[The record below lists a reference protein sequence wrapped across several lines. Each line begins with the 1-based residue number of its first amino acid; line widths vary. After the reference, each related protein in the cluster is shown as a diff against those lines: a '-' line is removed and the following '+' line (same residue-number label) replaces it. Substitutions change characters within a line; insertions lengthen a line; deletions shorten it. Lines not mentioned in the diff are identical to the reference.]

1 MDPETLR
8 YDENHAWVRSEDQ
21 TVIIGISDYAQDQL
35 GDIIF
40 VELPPE
46 GEAIT
51 AGNPF
56 ATLESAKAV
65 QDIIAPVSGEVVACN
80 DELLDVPET
89 INEDPYGAGWLV
101 EVKPEEGFSLDAL
114 MTYEQYREML
124 ESEEE

>member
-1 MDPETLR
+1 MDPETLH
-8 YDENHAWVRSEDQ
+8 YDENHAWVRPGDQ

-65 QDIIAPVSGEVVACN
+65 QDVIAPLSGEVVACN

-89 INEDPYGAGWLV
+89 INEDPYGAGWMV
-101 EVKPEEGFSLDAL
+101 EVRPEEGFSLEAL
-114 MTYEQYREML
+114 MTYEQYLEML
-124 ESEEE
+124 ESKEE

>member
-1 MDPETLR
+1 MDAETLR

-46 GEAIT
+46 GEVIT

-65 QDIIAPVSGEVVACN
+65 QDVIAPVSGEVVACN

-89 INEDPYGAGWLV
+89 INEDPYGAGWMV
-101 EVKPEEGFSLDAL
+101 EVKPEEGFSLEAL
-114 MTYEQYREML
+114 MTYEQYLEML

>member
-8 YDENHAWVRSEDQ
+8 YDENHAWVRLEDQ
-21 TVIIGISDYAQDQL
+21 TVIIGISNYAQDQL

-40 VELPPE
+40 AELPQE

-51 AGNPF
+51 AGSPF

-65 QDIIAPVSGEVVACN
+65 QDIIAPLSGEIVRCN

-89 INEDPYGAGWLV
+89 INEDPYGAGWMV
-101 EVKPEEGFSLDAL
+101 ELKPEKGFSLDAL
-114 MTYEQYREML
+114 MTYEQYLEIL

>member
-114 MTYEQYREML
+114 MTYEQYRERL